1 MRKHIRC
8 IVCLLLILQSGAFL
22 AAEGEAVVLERYPR
36 SLGAYFNSS
45 ATGGLS
51 FQRWHGPLGYQIAA
65 GVVYLN
71 DAGYYDYNLQL
82 GLHYLLFR
90 EDFADWFSGGLYLAG
105 LVAHQ
110 GYKGEDGGYYPK
122 GFLGFGI
129 GMENV
134 LLQHLSNN
142 IEFMYVG
149 EAPLGIQ
156 FAFGSSLRYRY

>member
-1 MRKHIRC
+1 MRRLS
-8 IVCLLLILQSGAFL
+8 VCLLAVCLFLGGGL
-22 AAEGEAVVLERYPR
+22 AAEVESVVIARYPR
-36 SLGAYFNSS
+36 SLGAYINSS

-51 FQRWHGPLGYQIAA
+51 YQRWYDPFGYQVSA
-65 GVVYLN
+65 GVIYLN
-71 DAGYYDYNLQL
+71 DDGYYDYNLQL

-105 LVAHQ
+105 LIGHQ
-110 GYKGEDGGYYPK
+110 GYKGEDNGYYPK

-129 GMENV
+129 GIENI

-149 EAPLGIQ
+149 EVPLGVE